1 MSNIGFIGLGIMGR
15 PMAAHLQA
23 AGHKLFLYDIGALP
37 QDMLAAGAVA
47 CTSGKDVASQAEI
60 VILMVP
66 DTPHVEAALFS
77 ANGVAEG
84 LSAGKIVI
92 DMSSISPI
100 ATKEFAAKINALGCD
115 YLDAPVSGGEVGAKE
130 ASAALTRRSRRFAR
144 CSRRWARTSLWSVA
158 PAMARPPRSPTRSSW
173 P

>member
-66 DTPHVEAALFS
+66 DTPQVEAALFS
-77 ANGVAEG
+77 ANGVAGDTEPTGAGFGIVGMRERVEAMGGALSIARG
-84 LSAGKIVI
+84 LDGWS
-92 DMSSISPI
+92 
-100 ATKEFAAKINALGCD
+100 
-115 YLDAPVSGGEVGAKE
+115 
-130 ASAALTRRSRRFAR
+130 
-144 CSRRWARTSLWSVA
+144 WSVT
-158 PAMARPPRSPTRSSW
+158 ARLPLSGTGQ
-173 P
+173 